1 MPAARRLIIA
11 GLATFLAG
19 LVILFPAR
27 VAINAV
33 EVPGVSIAG
42 VSGSVWNG
50 VAQDVNVN
58 GVYIRDVSWQL
69 RPLALLIGRVDADVE
84 ANLAGGFVE
93 TRLSLGGGSLEVT
106 DLRGSV
112 ALGSLSAL
120 VGIPGLAG
128 VANATFERIEVSDG
142 VPVAADGSVEVADLL
157 LPLVSRSPI
166 GGFRA
171 ELFTRDDG
179 GIAGSVEDTDGL
191 IDLAGSLELS
201 ASRAYTFIG
210 QVAPKEG
217 TPNNIR
223 QQMRFLGSP
232 NERGQYE
239 LRLEGQL

>member
-50 VAQDVNVN
+50 VAQDVNAN

-142 VPVAADGSVEVADLL
+142 VPVAADPCGFASGFARGAVAALGRL
-157 LPLVSRSPI
+157 GFGAAVF
-166 GGFRA
+166 GG
-171 ELFTRDDG
+171 G
-179 GIAGSVEDTDGL
+179 AGFDSDCCQPGACDGL
-191 IDLAGSLELS
+191 CGDTIEGSGPVGGNCRADGHRGLA
-201 ASRAYTFIG
+201 AVR
-210 QVAPKEG
+210 
-217 TPNNIR
+217 
-223 QQMRFLGSP
+223 
-232 NERGQYE
+232 
-239 LRLEGQL
+239 